1 MVPNNNGTYSI
12 ELLLRL
18 DNIMHVKQCGGV
30 ACMGIFN
37 YLFIWL
43 REGVDLFLK
52 WVPRSSCCGGAG

>member
-37 YLFIWL
+37 YLIN
-43 REGVDLFLK
+43 K
-52 WVPRSSCCGGAG
+52 